1 MTPKTIQDTSQETSC
16 DKKRIMAL
24 DLGSKR
30 VGLAMSDELGI
41 TAQPL
46 GKITS
51 TSTDKVIAE
60 VLKIASLHSVG
71 TFVVGVPINMNGTE
85 GPAARRAREFIA
97 ALERA
102 TDRPVEAED
111 ERLSTAAV
119 TSVLIEGGV
128 SRGGRKEVVDKL
140 SACFFLQGYLDRKR
154 AGRKLG
160 ADG

>member
-1 MTPKTIQDTSQETSC
+1 MTQETSQETSY
-16 DKKRIMAL
+16 DNKRIMAL

-30 VGLAMSDELGI
+30 VGVALSDELGI

-60 VLKIASLHSVG
+60 VFTIASEHSVG
-71 TFVVGVPINMNGTE
+71 AIIVGVPINMNGTE
-85 GPAARRAREFIA
+85 GPAARRARGFIA

-102 TDRPVEAED
+102 TDCPVEAVD
-111 ERLSTAAV
+111 ERLSTAAA
-119 TSVLIEGGV
+119 TRVLIEGGV